1 MPFQHTQLP
10 NGLTILGETNPDVRS
25 VAVGFFVK
33 TGARDETPELSGVS
47 HFLEHMV
54 FKGTPRRTALE
65 VNLDFDRIGANYNAY
80 TSEEQ
85 TVFHAAVLPEYLPQA
100 VDIIADIL
108 RPSLRTDDF
117 DMEKKVILEEIGM
130 YDDQPMWVAYEAAK
144 AAFFGGHTLGKSVL
158 GTKDTVGGLTAEQMR
173 AYFDRRYVAPNITVV
188 AAGKFDW
195 QRLVD
200 LVTQACHSWP
210 QGSAP
215 RAVQPA
221 AGSDA
226 FRVVRKEKIV
236 QEHVFCLCPAP
247 AAADPLRYAAEI
259 VSMAIG
265 DDSASR
271 LYWSLIDP
279 GILDTADVSFHEY
292 DGTGV
297 YYTYLS
303 GDAESMQGALGI
315 AMKVLHEVQRDGLT
329 EDELQLAKSKLGSR
343 MVRGGERPMGRLSA
357 LGYNWTYLKEY
368 RTVDD
373 ELASIDAVTLA
384 DIRRV
389 LDRYPLDK
397 AAIVALGPL
406 EKLDKPTVNGK

>member
-54 FKGTPRRTALE
+54 FKGTPRRTALD

-108 RPSLRTDDF
+108 RPSLRVEDF

-144 AAFFGGHTLGKSVL
+144 AAFFGKHPLGKSVL
-158 GTKDTVGGLTAEQMR
+158 GTKESVGGLSAEQMK
-173 AYFDRRYVAPNITVV
+173 AYYDRRYVAPNITVV

-200 LVTQACHSWP
+200 LVTQACQTWP
-210 QGSAP
+210 QGLAP
-215 RAVQPA
+215 RLVPPVIRANGFQVL
-221 AGSDA
+221 
-226 FRVVRKEKIV
+226 RKEKVV
-236 QEHVFCLCPAP
+236 QEHLFCLSEGP

-259 VSMAIG
+259 VAMAIG

-303 GDAESMQGALGI
+303 GDAESMQEALDL
-315 AMKVLHEVQRDGLT
+315 AVNVLHEVQRDGLT
-329 EDELQLAKSKLGSR
+329 EEELALAKSKFGSR

-357 LGYNWTYLKEY
+357 LGYNWTYLKQY

-373 ELASIDAVTLA
+373 ELAAVDAVTLA
-384 DIRRV
+384 DVRRV
-389 LDRYPLDK
+389 LDRYPIDNP
-397 AAIVALGPL
+397 AMVALGPL
-406 EKLDKPTVNGK
+406 EKLDRPK